1 MKILGLVELQSI
13 LGKIR
18 AICGAIYRGF
28 YTGS

>member
-1 MKILGLVELQSI
+1 MKELGLAELQSI

-18 AICGAIYRGF
+18 VTRGAIYRGF